1 MGVGRRGVRGGEGAE
16 RGEVNVRL
24 LPCGRFAGELVAN
37 NSFIWE
43 NRLFGRSGMRNR
55 RAGEFY
61 FSGYCV
67 CPVFIVDS
75 M

>member
-1 MGVGRRGVRGGEGAE
+1 MGMGRRGVRSGEGAE

-24 LPCGRFAGELVAN
+24 LPFGRLAGELVAN
-37 NSFIWE
+37 NSFIRE
-43 NRLFGRSGMRNR
+43 NRLFERSGMRNR
-55 RAGEFY
+55 LVGEFY
-61 FSGYCV
+61 FSGLCF